1 MLDGLA
7 VVVRAVFYAG
17 ALVAAGSVLCLWLLS
32 TLPAAERERLRM
44 LTPIAG
50 LVALVAAGSG
60 VALEAVFLAGNDWGA
75 ALDTEL
81 IGFILDGPKG
91 LSLAVLVAGL
101 ILSSLIWLRRLAADW
116 LALAGV
122 FAIAISFGLT
132 GHTWTAPD
140 ILLNALVALHVLLL
154 SFWLGVFVP
163 LYRMSRGDP
172 LRAGAVAHQFGRQ
185 AVWAVAG
192 LAAAGLI
199 TLHQLTGGLL
209 AALATLYGQ
218 IFAVKLSLF
227 VLVMGFAAYNRLRL
241 TPALLCG
248 DPAAP
253 GHLRASLVLES
264 GLLLGI
270 LLVTATVTTVTGPGA
285 S

>member
-7 VVVRAVFYAG
+7 VVARAVFYAG
-17 ALVAAGSVLCLWLLS
+17 ALLAAGSVLCLWLLS
-32 TLPAAERERLRM
+32 TLPAAERQGLRVVA
-44 LTPIAG
+44 PIAA
-50 LVALVAAGSG
+50 LAALVAAGVG

-75 ALDTEL
+75 ALDMEL
-81 IGFILDGPKG
+81 VGFILDGPKG
-91 LSLAVLVAGL
+91 LSLTVLAAGL
-101 ILSSLIWLRRLAADW
+101 IVSSLILLARRAGDW

-122 FAIAISFGLT
+122 FAIAVSFGLT
-132 GHTWTAPD
+132 GHTRAAPGV
-140 ILLNALVALHVLLL
+140 LLNALVALHVLLL

-172 LRAGAVAHQFGRQ
+172 MRAGAVAHQFGRQ
-185 AVWAVAG
+185 AVWAVVG

-199 TLHQLTGGLL
+199 TLHQLTGGLVT
-209 AALATLYGQ
+209 ALATPYGQ

-241 TPALLCG
+241 TPALLRG
-248 DPAAP
+248 EAAAIA
-253 GHLRASLVLES
+253 HLRNSLRLEA
-264 GLLLGI
+264 GLLVTI
-270 LLVTATVTTVTGPGA
+270 LFVTATVTTVTGPGV

>member
-7 VVVRAVFYAG
+7 VLVRAAFYAG
-17 ALVAAGSVLCLWLLS
+17 ALLAAGSVLCLWLLS
-32 TLPAAERERLRM
+32 TLPTQVRQRLRVV
-44 LTPIAG
+44 TPIAG
-50 LVALVAAGSG
+50 LVALIAAGSG
-60 VALEAVFLAGNDWGA
+60 VALEAVFLAGNDWTA
-75 ALDTEL
+75 ALDGEL

-91 LSLAVLVAGL
+91 LSLAVLLAGL
-101 ILSSLIWLRRLAADW
+101 MLSSLIWLRRLAADW

-122 FAIAISFGLT
+122 FAIAVSFGLT
-132 GHTWTAPD
+132 GHTWTAPGL
-140 ILLNALVALHVLLL
+140 LLNALVTLHVLLL
-154 SFWLGVFVP
+154 SFWLGVFIP
-163 LYRMSRGDP
+163 LYRMSHGDP
-172 LRAGAVAHQFGRQ
+172 VRAGAVAHQFGRQ

-199 TLHQLTGGLL
+199 TLHQLTGGLP

-241 TPALLCG
+241 TPALMRG
-248 DPAAP
+248 ESAAAD
-253 GHLRASLVLES
+253 HLRGSLVLES

-270 LLVTATVTTVTGPGA
+270 LFVTATVTTVTGPGQ
-285 S
+285 